1 LDKVKVGNAAQ
12 STAAIGATYELVK
25 RVKIDANYLYATN
38 LYADFN
44 PTYLTSVSDKGS
56 LKLPSY
62 GLVDAGFSYKLLLGQ
77 NRGDSVL
84 FRLNVNNVL
93 DAVYIS

>member
-1 LDKVKVGNAAQ
+1 MRRKVQ
-12 STAAIGATYELVK
+12 RQLVQLMSWQK
-25 RVKIDANYLYATN
+25 GKNRCNIYATN

-62 GLVDAGFSYKLLLGQ
+62 GLVDAGFSYKVLLGQ
-77 NRGDSVL
+77 NRDDSVL

-93 DAVYIS
+93 DAVYISESKRIS